1 MIPPCLFRCGS
12 DFKNPVYLSVSPPAW
27 HLAVEIPPFRGA
39 VPQTGAIRV
48 VFCPCGRIHLQEFR
62 SMGVS
67 APPNAGFF
75 ARCTGVRGITK
86 AAKPPPAALCAPA
99 LDDSFRVKGTL
110 NTFTECLCSVQDIF
124 WRLPRTVCAGQ
135 PPDNLKRACV
145 QHSGSQTLMTAFG
158 SYASGLWGRSRE
170 SVTFC

>member
-1 MIPPCLFRCGS
+1 MVQTSKIPFICQCRRRHGIWRSKFRRSGVRS
-12 DFKNPVYLSVSPPAW
+12 HRLVPSEWSFAPAGQFTSRNSVLWEYQP
-27 HLAVEIPPFRGA
+27 
-39 VPQTGAIRV
+39 
-48 VFCPCGRIHLQEFR
+48 
-62 SMGVS
+62 
-67 APPNAGFF
+67 PPNAGFF

-86 AAKPPPAALCAPA
+86 AAKPPTAALCAPA

-124 WRLPRTVCAGQ
+124 RRLPRTVCAGQ